1 MTSFVVSVICAAVG
15 LVAAW
20 LTRGWRLKTS
30 VRLRGELQ
38 TARQQIASKQQELET
53 YVSEAR
59 TDTLT
64 HLQNRRSFNEELN
77 RLFAQRQRQGTVFS
91 LLLIDVDHFKK
102 FNDVYGHLAG
112 DLVLRS
118 VAQVLSTALREMD
131 VVCRYGGEEFAVIC
145 PGSKLLE
152 AAAAAERVRTAIA
165 SNSVAWKDELVQVTV
180 SLGAAEV
187 FNAEIAEGLI
197 QRTDEALYSAKH
209 AGRNRVHLHD
219 GQSCVPADQTPAA
232 AATNP

>member
-1 MTSFVVSVICAAVG
+1 MTTFVISVMCAAVG

-20 LTRGWRLKTS
+20 LTRSWRLKTS
-30 VRLRGELQ
+30 VQLRRELR
-38 TARQQIASKQQELET
+38 TARQQIASKQHELET
-53 YVSEAR
+53 YVCEAR

-64 HLQNRRSFNEELN
+64 RLKNRRSFNEELS
-77 RLFAQRQRQGTVFS
+77 RLFAQRQRQKTVFS

-118 VAQVLSTALREMD
+118 VAQVVSSALREMD

-145 PGSKLLE
+145 PGSELLE
-152 AAAAAERVRTAIA
+152 AAAAAERVRAAIA
-165 SNSVAWKDELVQVTV
+165 FNSVTLKEGRVQVTA

-187 FNAEIAEGLI
+187 INAEIAEGLI
-197 QRTDEALYSAKH
+197 QRADEALYSAKH

-219 GQSCVPADQTPAA
+219 GRGCVPADQTPVT